1 MNDGAQLFQLA
12 QTLGATGIL
21 ALALVVMARAI
32 APAIDSLANARRE
45 ATEAAK
51 QMRERWAASDAMLT
65 ANTAALQEVV
75 TNLARLNAA
84 SESRD
89 AHALQAHTR
98 METAVLALHEGREK
112 AVTDIMAKVDGAADD
127 QGKRLDGLHAAVD
140 EVRAIVGEVRAKV
153 DHDVA
158 RRLDD
163 IMAALRRI
171 EDTRAPAEPPAAPA
185 APDAGAPEA

>member
-89 AHALQAHTR
+89 AHALQAHAR
-98 METAVLALHEGREK
+98 METVVLALHEGREK
-112 AVTDIMAKVDGAADD
+112 AVTDIMGKVDGAADD
-127 QGKRLDGLHAAVD
+127 QGKRLDGLHAAVE
-140 EVRAIVGEVRAKV
+140 EVRAIVAEVKAKV
-153 DHDVA
+153 DRDDVSK
-158 RRLDD
+158 RLDD
-163 IMAALRRI
+163 IMAALKRI
-171 EDTRAPAEPPAAPA
+171 EDTRPSPP
-185 APDAGAPEA
+185 PDDKAPEA